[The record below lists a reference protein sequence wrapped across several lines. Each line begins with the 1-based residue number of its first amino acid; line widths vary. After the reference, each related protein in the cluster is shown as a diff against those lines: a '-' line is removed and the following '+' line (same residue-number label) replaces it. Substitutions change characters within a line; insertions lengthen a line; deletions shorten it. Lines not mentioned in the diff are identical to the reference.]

1 MSRSSGDAERFGT
14 GERAAVEPIAALV
27 AVVAV
32 GAALGLYTVAID
44 DATPDRERDLA
55 STALDGVE
63 RDATVGGVVDPERL
77 DVTTLETT
85 TGVAVEL
92 TTGDETWRATTGTD
106 APSIDANG
114 YPGLDAKGYPGL
126 DVAERP
132 VTVRIAP
139 GENVRGVLRVAVY
152 E

>member
-1 MSRSSGDAERFGT
+1 MSRSSDEAKRFGT

-32 GAALGLYTVAID
+32 GAALGLYTVAIG

-77 DVTTLETT
+77 DVTTLEAS

-92 TTGDETWRATTGTD
+92 TTEDETWRATTGAD
-106 APSIDANG
+106 APSIDARDQ
-114 YPGLDAKGYPGL
+114 PGI

-132 VTVRIAP
+132 VTVRVAP
-139 GENVRGVLRVAVY
+139 GENVRGALRVAVY